1 MNKKVGITLRG
12 VTLDNIAPNIDENM
26 MKELLND
33 HELYLGFVRNFNL
46 DIETVANLTRERD
59 ALKYLLQEYKDLE
72 EQGLLLRLPCK
83 VGDTVWYIPSYN
95 GKPLGFINK
104 DKVQMIGFTSRGIHF
119 KLREHHEH
127 NKMYMLGK
135 SVFLTR
141 AEAEQKLKEMEEND

>member
-1 MNKKVGITLRG
+1 MTADEAIKEFKERIELGKKEYLKDIPEYIEA
-12 VTLDNIAPNIDENM
+12 LDMAIEALE
-26 MKELLND
+26 KVEELK
-33 HELYLGFVRNFNL
+33 R
-46 DIETVANLTRERD
+46 
-59 ALKYLLQEYKDLE
+59 LE

-141 AEAEQKLKEMEEND
+141 EEAEAKLKEMR